1 MFLCFQQFFSFTSND
16 QRIGLLLERGY
27 GSYLQEC
34 ENRPIGY
41 PGTKFLPG
49 GARVECTSLLAF
61 RIVSAS
67 GAEYK
72 RKRFPTQSLL
82 PLCCPFCGPPEVLHL
97 VSPSR
102 HETRT
107 TRQALKRL
115 KNNNIF
121 LGKFRRGKLIY
132 YFIPVDSYFLFFFVV
147 HSIPNRKTRGASGHH
162 QKRREGLSH

>member
-1 MFLCFQQFFSFTSND
+1 MIGWSVTTPLLRVLTNRVSVSTFFSLTWATIPGSVFVFSTIFSL
-16 QRIGLLLERGY
+16 GVVCCWEMVGKGY
-27 GSYLQEC
+27 GCYLQEC

-49 GARVECTSLLAF
+49 GLGLKCTSLLAF

-72 RKRFPTQSLL
+72 RKHFPTQSLL

-115 KNNNIF
+115 KKNTF
-121 LGKFRRGKLIY
+121 LGKI
-132 YFIPVDSYFLFFFVV
+132 
-147 HSIPNRKTRGASGHH
+147 
-162 QKRREGLSH
+162 QKREINLLFYPS